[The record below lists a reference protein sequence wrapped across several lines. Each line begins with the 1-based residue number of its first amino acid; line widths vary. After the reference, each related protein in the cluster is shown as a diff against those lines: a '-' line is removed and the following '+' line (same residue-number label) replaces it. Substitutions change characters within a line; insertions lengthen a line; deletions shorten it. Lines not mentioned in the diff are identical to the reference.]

1 MDEEIKKDLVSFNAS
16 PYEIVIN
23 GEERVGG
30 KIEFSMKINDA
41 ERDPLSSEEY
51 CSILMEGKL
60 VTKYYETDIRSL
72 ETRRY
77 YIDGIE
83 VFKEGVVFTAVR
95 IAVPELHIQPHRPIL
110 RERQVLRKLVGGS
123 VVLQIKRRKARFRT

>member
-1 MDEEIKKDLVSFNAS
+1 MDEEIKRDLVGFNAS

-30 KIEFSMKINDA
+30 KIEFSMKTNYA
-41 ERDPLSSEEY
+41 ARDPLSSEEY
-51 CSILMEGKL
+51 YSILMEGTL

-83 VFKEGVVFTAVR
+83 VFKEEFSSLTDDILYSFRAKSIRVKYQETET
-95 IAVPELHIQPHRPIL
+95 PEELEESL
-110 RERQVLRKLVGGS
+110 G
-123 VVLQIKRRKARFRT
+123 ARYE

>member
-1 MDEEIKKDLVSFNAS
+1 MDEEIKRDLVEFNAS

-30 KIEFSMKINDA
+30 KIEFSMKTNDA

-51 CSILMEGKL
+51 YSILMEGTL

-83 VFKEGVVFTAVR
+83 VYKEEFSSLTDDIFYSFRAKSIRVKYQETET
-95 IAVPELHIQPHRPIL
+95 PEELEESL
-110 RERQVLRKLVGGS
+110 G
-123 VVLQIKRRKARFRT
+123 ARYELSN

>member
-23 GEERVGG
+23 GEEKVGG
-30 KIEFSMKINDA
+30 KIEFSMKTNDA

-51 CSILMEGKL
+51 YSILMEGTL
-60 VTKYYETDIRSL
+60 VTKYYETDIKSL
-72 ETRRY
+72 ETKRY

-83 VFKEGVVFTAVR
+83 VFKEEFSSLTDDILYSFRARSIRVKYQEMET
-95 IAVPELHIQPHRPIL
+95 PEELEESL
-110 RERQVLRKLVGGS
+110 G
-123 VVLQIKRRKARFRT
+123 AR

>member
-1 MDEEIKKDLVSFNAS
+1 MDEEIKKDLVSFDAS

-30 KIEFSMKINDA
+30 KIEFSMKTNDA

-51 CSILMEGKL
+51 YSILMEGTL

-83 VFKEGVVFTAVR
+83 VYKEEFSSLTDDIFYSFRAKSIRVKYQETET
-95 IAVPELHIQPHRPIL
+95 PEELEESL
-110 RERQVLRKLVGGS
+110 G
-123 VVLQIKRRKARFRT
+123 ARYE

>member
-1 MDEEIKKDLVSFNAS
+1 MEEEIKRDLVEFNGS

-30 KIEFSMKINDA
+30 KIEFSMKTNDA

-51 CSILMEGKL
+51 YSILMEGTL

-83 VFKEGVVFTAVR
+83 VYKEEFSSLTDDIFYSFRAKSIRVKYQETET
-95 IAVPELHIQPHRPIL
+95 PEELEESL
-110 RERQVLRKLVGGS
+110 G
-123 VVLQIKRRKARFRT
+123 ARYE

>member
-1 MDEEIKKDLVSFNAS
+1 MIEEEIKRDLVEFNAS

-30 KIEFSMKINDA
+30 KIEFSMKTNDA

-51 CSILMEGKL
+51 YSILMEGTL

-83 VFKEGVVFTAVR
+83 VYKEEFSSLTDDIFYSFRAKSIRVKYQETET
-95 IAVPELHIQPHRPIL
+95 PEELEESL
-110 RERQVLRKLVGGS
+110 G
-123 VVLQIKRRKARFRT
+123 ARYELSN

>member
-30 KIEFSMKINDA
+30 KIEFSMKTNDA

-51 CSILMEGKL
+51 YSILMEGTL

-83 VFKEGVVFTAVR
+83 VYKEEFSSLTDDIFYSFRAKSIRVKYQETET
-95 IAVPELHIQPHRPIL
+95 PEELEESL
-110 RERQVLRKLVGGS
+110 G
-123 VVLQIKRRKARFRT
+123 ARYE

>member
-16 PYEIVIN
+16 PYEIVVN

-30 KIEFSMKINDA
+30 KIEFSMKINEA

-51 CSILMEGKL
+51 YSILMEGKL
-60 VTKYYETDIRSL
+60 ITKFYETDIRNL

-77 YIDGIE
+77 FIDGIE
-83 VFKEGVVFTAVR
+83 VYKEDFSSLTDDIIYSFKAKSIRVKYQETET
-95 IAVPELHIQPHRPIL
+95 PEELEESL
-110 RERQVLRKLVGGS
+110 G
-123 VVLQIKRRKARFRT
+123 AR

>member
-1 MDEEIKKDLVSFNAS
+1 MEEEIKRDLVEFNAS

-30 KIEFSMKINDA
+30 KIEFSMKTNDA

-51 CSILMEGKL
+51 YSILMEGTL

-77 YIDGIE
+77 YINGIE
-83 VFKEGVVFTAVR
+83 VYKEELSSLTDDIFYSFRAKSIRVKYQETET
-95 IAVPELHIQPHRPIL
+95 PEELEESL
-110 RERQVLRKLVGGS
+110 G
-123 VVLQIKRRKARFRT
+123 ARYELSN

>member
-1 MDEEIKKDLVSFNAS
+1 MEEEIKRDLVEFNAS

-30 KIEFSMKINDA
+30 KIEFSMKTNDA
-41 ERDPLSSEEY
+41 ERDPLSCEEY
-51 CSILMEGKL
+51 YSILMEGTL

-83 VFKEGVVFTAVR
+83 VYKEEFSSLTDDIFYSFRAKSIRVKYQETET
-95 IAVPELHIQPHRPIL
+95 PEELEESL
-110 RERQVLRKLVGGS
+110 G
-123 VVLQIKRRKARFRT
+123 ARYELSN

>member
-1 MDEEIKKDLVSFNAS
+1 MEEEIKRDLVEFNAS

-30 KIEFSMKINDA
+30 KIEFSMKTNDA

-51 CSILMEGKL
+51 YSILMEGTL
-60 VTKYYETDIRSL
+60 VTKYYETDITSL

-83 VFKEGVVFTAVR
+83 VYKEEFSSLTDDIFYSFRAKSIRVKYQETET
-95 IAVPELHIQPHRPIL
+95 PEELEESL
-110 RERQVLRKLVGGS
+110 G
-123 VVLQIKRRKARFRT
+123 ARYE

>member
-51 CSILMEGKL
+51 YSILMEGTL

-83 VFKEGVVFTAVR
+83 VYKEEFSSLTDDIFYSFRAKSIRVKYQETET
-95 IAVPELHIQPHRPIL
+95 PEELEESL
-110 RERQVLRKLVGGS
+110 G
-123 VVLQIKRRKARFRT
+123 ARYELSN

>member
-1 MDEEIKKDLVSFNAS
+1 MDEEIKRDLVSFDAS

-23 GEERVGG
+23 GEEIVGG
-30 KIEFSMKINDA
+30 KIEFSMKTNDTA
-41 ERDPLSSEEY
+41 RDPLSSEEY
-51 CSILMEGKL
+51 YSILMEGTL

-83 VFKEGVVFTAVR
+83 VFKEEFSSLTDDILYSFRAKYIRVKYQETET
-95 IAVPELHIQPHRPIL
+95 PEELEESL
-110 RERQVLRKLVGGS
+110 G
-123 VVLQIKRRKARFRT
+123 ARDE

>member
-1 MDEEIKKDLVSFNAS
+1 MDEENRVDVVSFNAS
-16 PYEIVIN
+16 PVEIVIN

-51 CSILMEGKL
+51 YSILMEGTL
-60 VTKYYETDIRSL
+60 VTKFYETDIRNL

-77 YIDGIE
+77 FIDGIE
-83 VFKEGVVFTAVR
+83 VYKEDFTSLSDDIIYSFKAKSVR
-95 IAVPELHIQPHRPIL
+95 VKYQETETPEELEESL
-110 RERQVLRKLVGGS
+110 G
-123 VVLQIKRRKARFRT
+123 ART

>member
-1 MDEEIKKDLVSFNAS
+1 MDEEIKNDIVSFNAS

-60 VTKYYETDIRSL
+60 VTKYYETDIKSL
-72 ETRRY
+72 ETKRY

-83 VFKEGVVFTAVR
+83 VFKEEFSSLTDDILYSFRARSIRVKYRETET
-95 IAVPELHIQPHRPIL
+95 PEELEESL
-110 RERQVLRKLVGGS
+110 G
-123 VVLQIKRRKARFRT
+123 AR

>member
-1 MDEEIKKDLVSFNAS
+1 MEEEIKRDLVEFNAS

-30 KIEFSMKINDA
+30 KIEFSMKTNDA

-51 CSILMEGKL
+51 YSILMEGTL

-83 VFKEGVVFTAVR
+83 VYKEEFSSLTDDIFYSFRAKSIRVKYQETET
-95 IAVPELHIQPHRPIL
+95 PEELEESL
-110 RERQVLRKLVGGS
+110 G
-123 VVLQIKRRKARFRT
+123 AR

>member
-1 MDEEIKKDLVSFNAS
+1 MEEEIKRDLVEFNAS

-30 KIEFSMKINDA
+30 KIEFSMKTNDA

-51 CSILMEGKL
+51 YSILMEGTL

-83 VFKEGVVFTAVR
+83 VYKEEFSSLTDDILYSFRAKSIRVKYHETET
-95 IAVPELHIQPHRPIL
+95 PEELEESL
-110 RERQVLRKLVGGS
+110 G
-123 VVLQIKRRKARFRT
+123 ARYE

>member
-1 MDEEIKKDLVSFNAS
+1 MEEEIKRDLVEFNAS

-30 KIEFSMKINDA
+30 KIEFSMKTNDA

-51 CSILMEGKL
+51 YSILMEGTL

-83 VFKEGVVFTAVR
+83 VYKEEFSSLTDDIFYSFRAKSIRVKYQETET
-95 IAVPELHIQPHRPIL
+95 PEELEESL
-110 RERQVLRKLVGGS
+110 G
-123 VVLQIKRRKARFRT
+123 ARYELSN

>member
-1 MDEEIKKDLVSFNAS
+1 MDEENRIDVVSFNAS

-30 KIEFSMKINDA
+30 KIEFSMKINET

-51 CSILMEGKL
+51 YSILMEGKL
-60 VTKYYETDIRSL
+60 ITKFYETDIKNL

-77 YIDGIE
+77 FIDGIE
-83 VFKEGVVFTAVR
+83 VYKEDFSSLTDDIIYSFKAKSIRVKYQETET
-95 IAVPELHIQPHRPIL
+95 PEELEESL
-110 RERQVLRKLVGGS
+110 G
-123 VVLQIKRRKARFRT
+123 AR